1 MSHALVFIADG
12 FEEIEALTS
21 VDLLRRGGVDVKTVS
36 VGGGNLRKGAH
47 GVQIL
52 CDTLLSSADWDQ
64 ADMLV
69 LPGGWPGAENL
80 GQDTVLTGKLKEF
93 AADPK
98 KWVAAI
104 CAAPYV
110 LGGLGLLRGKRA
122 TCYPGF
128 EKYLEGADV
137 TGAASSVTDIS
148 SRAAVQERLLIS
160 RLSSLRFL
168 KGRKRRKTS
177 ATVSPADLN
186 IEEKSPRKFRFF
198 RFEFRIRVYATQVST
213 HDSFLFFSQTEKGPA
228 ARCCFRSFS
237 CLPCGSWGIGLCRSC
252 RDRCCKAAGEC
263 PLCLPAIV

>member
-21 VDLLRRGGVDVKTVS
+21 VDPLRRGGVDVKTVS

-93 AADPK
+93 ADDPK

-128 EKYLEGADV
+128 
-137 TGAASSVTDIS
+137 
-148 SRAAVQERLLIS
+148 
-160 RLSSLRFL
+160 
-168 KGRKRRKTS
+168 
-177 ATVSPADLN
+177 
-186 IEEKSPRKFRFF
+186 
-198 RFEFRIRVYATQVST
+198 
-213 HDSFLFFSQTEKGPA
+213 
-228 ARCCFRSFS
+228 
-237 CLPCGSWGIGLCRSC
+237 
-252 RDRCCKAAGEC
+252 
-263 PLCLPAIV
+263 